1 MPHHVLFMWLSL
13 HCAAILSTA
22 GMVSHSVLCAQ
33 NIIGAQEMAAKGV
46 APLAGLLCRHTQFC
60 RWPLACV
67 QHLLL
72 AAQVWPC

>member
-1 MPHHVLFMWLSL
+1 MPHHVLFMWLCP
-13 HCAAILSTA
+13 HCAAILSNA

-46 APLAGLLCRHTQFC
+46 APLTGLLCRHTQLC
-60 RWPLACV
+60 RWPPACAR
-67 QHLLL
+67 HLLL